1 MTMAEDLGINAVLA
15 LGNLEGSF
23 DRTKNSAEE
32 LTNVKY
38 DSLGDALTTIGR
50 SFEGITAK
58 IGDALLPILEQAT
71 PIIQKVVDK
80 LINWIDANPQLVSA
94 LAIAAG
100 AIGGLLSVLGPV
112 VSMIGMASIAFSGL
126 PALIGAVSASMLPVL
141 GVIALVV
148 GAVVALA
155 LSIKENWEGIKAA
168 TNNLIETCR
177 PYFEQLKESFS
188 NLWDTCKSIYDTVIQ
203 PLFQIIGEIIEE
215 CINFAAP
222 LLNLLMTTFSIVFNT
237 ISTVWNAIGKPVFN
251 FIMSIVQSVWDV
263 VQPIFNNIS
272 SLFSNIVSA
281 ISSVWNNIGL
291 PIFNSI
297 MAIVRKVADAVTPA
311 FNTFRNV
318 ITSAMNAV
326 LSPIQWVIDKLSS
339 LFGWISDVGS
349 KVGNFI
355 STLNPFKNLFGRES
369 NVDVNYNDVS
379 PALSGQY
386 YQPDTIKSR
395 SITGLTNAVG
405 RINTQDNI
413 KANEQAQQI
422 DFNQLKDTIAQSIA
436 EGLKGVILQANVNSY
451 LDGEQ
456 LANSLEIAQGRN
468 LNLYGRFN
476 G

>member
-1 MTMAEDLGINAVLA
+1 
-15 LGNLEGSF
+15 
-23 DRTKNSAEE
+23 
-32 LTNVKY
+32 
-38 DSLGDALTTIGR
+38 
-50 SFEGITAK
+50 
-58 IGDALLPILEQAT
+58 
-71 PIIQKVVDK
+71 
-80 LINWIDANPQLVSA
+80 
-94 LAIAAG
+94 
-100 AIGGLLSVLGPV
+100 
-112 VSMIGMASIAFSGL
+112 MIGMASIAFSGL

-188 NLWDTCKSIYDTVIQ
+188 NLWDTCKSIYDTIIA

-222 LLNLLMTTFSIVFNT
+222 LLNLLMTTFSTVFNT
-237 ISTVWNAIGKPVFN
+237 ISAVWNTLGKPVFN
-251 FIMSIVQSVWDV
+251 FIMSIVQSVWGV

-281 ISSVWNNIGL
+281 ISSVWNGIGA
-291 PIFNSI
+291 PIFN
-297 MAIVRKVADAVTPA
+297 AIINIIRNVWSVVGPA

-326 LSPIQWVIDKLSS
+326 LSPIQFVIDKLSS
-339 LFGWISDVGS
+339 LFGWISDLGG
-349 KVGNFI
+349 KIGNFV
-355 STLNPFKNLFGRES
+355 SNLNPFKNLFGRSMEIG
-369 NVDVNYNDVS
+369 VETAEVNT
-379 PALSGQY
+379 PALNGSY
-386 YQPDTIKSR
+386 YTAEAAKSR
-395 SITGLTNAVG
+395 SIKGLNVVG
-405 RINTQDNI
+405 RINTQNTT
-413 KANEQAQQI
+413 KANEQVQKI

-436 EGLKGVILQANVNSY
+436 EGLKGIILQANVNSY